1 MLFRSIIKK
10 KILLPIVILLIAL
23 SAVTVCYAGDIPE
36 SLLNSDS
43 AQIYFGEIIDI
54 DGESITVVQRQNIK
68 GEFSKDSVQTYE
80 KYIAQSPTVGEIYLC
95 GFLDED
101 NPLYIWQVSGLELND
116 LKIVDAAANSM
127 AERMQSYINEGTFT
141 EKELERQAKAE
152 INNAD
157 ETESIPIDTADVA
170 AADNSAAEVSGC
182 SGNILIFV
190 LIVLVIIAATGFFVF
205 RKRKGH

>member
-1 MLFRSIIKK
+1 
-10 KILLPIVILLIAL
+10 
-23 SAVTVCYAGDIPE
+23 
-36 SLLNSDS
+36 
-43 AQIYFGEIIDI
+43 
-54 DGESITVVQRQNIK
+54 IK

-170 AADNSAAEVSGC
+170 AADNSKAAEVSGC

-190 LIVLVIIAATGFFVF
+190 LIVLVIIAATGFLFLE
-205 RKRKGH
+205 KGKGIN